1 MPQIHWPAVVAAAV
15 AAFVIGGLWYS
26 PVMFH
31 RVWKRETGLTDEQL
45 SKGSPAMTYGV
56 SFVLAL
62 VAAGVF
68 AMFLGP
74 APKLDFAVGAGLAAG
89 LGWVATSFGINYLFE
104 KKSFKLWLVNAGY
117 HVAQF
122 AAIGAILGAWH

>member
-1 MPQIHWPAVVAAAV
+1 V

-26 PVMFH
+26 PVLFH

-45 SKGSPAMTYGV
+45 SKGSPAATFGI

-62 VAAGVF
+62 IASAVF

-74 APKLDFAVGAGLAAG
+74 APRFSFALGAGLAAG
-89 LGWVATSFGINYLFE
+89 IGWVATSFGINYLFE

-122 AAIGAILGAWH
+122 AAIGAILGAWK